1 MRAICH
7 VFEWF
12 WLYFPFTSNIHT
24 LTFTTTDRHI
34 FFHFAQ
40 HSNAR
45 SWYVGVISTY
55 HRRTIHAPRKKRW
68 FQVLFL
74 CERVCVW
81 FGRFIFVFLLVRFFG
96 KRGNQIDGLSQF
108 PARHWKVKV
117 YILRTCFT
125 LDYYFVVINVL
136 GHNINDLE

>member
-55 HRRTIHAPRKKRW
+55 HRRTIHAPRKKDDSKYY
-68 FQVLFL
+68 FCVS
-74 CERVCVW
+74 VCVYD
-81 FGRFIFVFLLVRFFG
+81 L
-96 KRGNQIDGLSQF
+96 DGLSLF
-108 PARHWKVKV
+108 FYLCDFSGKGEIKSTGLVSFLPDIEKSRCIFCARASLLIT
-117 YILRTCFT
+117 IL
-125 LDYYFVVINVL
+125 
-136 GHNINDLE
+136 